1 MVFSLRLSHV
11 FVLAASVT
19 AGCVALQDARAQGA
33 PIVMKLGTATLNDGQ
48 HEFLKR
54 FAAAVSEDSGG
65 RIKGEVYPASQ
76 LGPIPREIEGVQFGS
91 IQGFIAPAEFYEG
104 VDTRFQVLTAPGL
117 FQDMDHVDRV
127 AKDPKFREAFYKL
140 GASRGLV
147 VSSVF
152 LSGPTA
158 VNARVPVNHVSDM
171 KNLKLRVMAS
181 PMQMKPI
188 TSLGAA
194 PVPISL
200 GDVLPALQQ
209 GTVDGVVSVLPVLT
223 AMRYYDA
230 AKYITET
237 NFSMT
242 VSCFTLSKSWLS
254 SLPPDLQK
262 IVTEDAKKVGDKM
275 HPWVTAFYDKQR
287 KVWAESGGQVL
298 TLPADERAR
307 TMKELSDVADSVVK
321 SNPAIKDIYAV
332 VSQAAERTRKP

>member
-1 MVFSLRLSHV
+1 MIITRHLSRIV
-11 FVLAASVT
+11 CLAALMAASPL
-19 AGCVALQDARAQGA
+19 GQQSARAQGA
-33 PIVMKLGTATLNDGQ
+33 PLVMKLGTPTLNDGQ
-48 HEFLKR
+48 NEFLKR
-54 FAAAVSEDSGG
+54 FAAEVEKDSGG

-76 LGPIPREIEGVQFGS
+76 LGPIPREIEAVQLGA

-104 VDTRFQVLTAPGL
+104 VDPRFQVLTAPGL

-158 VNARVPVNHVSDM
+158 INSRVPVNHVADM

-181 PMQMKPI
+181 AMQTSPI
-188 TSLGAA
+188 STLGAS

-209 GTVDGVVSVLPVLT
+209 GTIDGVMSVLPVLT

-242 VSCFTLSKSWLS
+242 VSCFVLSKVWLAK
-254 SLPPDLQK
+254 LPPDLQK
-262 IVTEDAKKVGDKM
+262 IVTEDALRIGDQM
-275 HPWVTAFYDKQR
+275 HPWVTAFYEKQK
-287 KVWAESGGQVL
+287 KVWGDSGGQVL
-298 TLPADERAR
+298 EIPADERAR
-307 TMKELSDVADSVVK
+307 TMKELGTVADNVVK
-321 SNPAIKDIYAV
+321 ANASIKEIYGV
-332 VSQAAERTRKP
+332 VQQAAERTRK